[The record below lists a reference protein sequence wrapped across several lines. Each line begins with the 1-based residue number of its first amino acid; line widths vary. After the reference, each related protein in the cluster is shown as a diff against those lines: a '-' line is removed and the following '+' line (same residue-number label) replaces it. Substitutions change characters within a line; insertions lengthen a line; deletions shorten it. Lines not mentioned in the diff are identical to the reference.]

1 MQPSLNLRVRAPAK
15 VNLCLYVGAKPRP
28 DGLHEICSL
37 FQSVSLADELFVG
50 AGRGTGDLVD
60 CPAVAG
66 YNLVA
71 AAIAG
76 YRSAASWPDFPL
88 AVRVEKRI
96 PVAAGLGGGS
106 ADAAALLRAL
116 NASAPR
122 PLAVGELRDLAM
134 GIGADVPSQLEPGLH
149 LVRGA
154 GEVVKQLTV
163 AGPFGILLMPGSEG
177 LSTGEVYAAADRIG
191 SGTLDLE
198 AVCAKLTAA
207 VTDRITVDSLARHV
221 HNDLETAAIDLMPSI
236 QNALDAVRALD
247 PLACAVTGSGPT
259 VFAIFRTVADAETA
273 LAASPIAGAVS
284 AAPVDAEAGTPRPS
298 TTETAGGGS

>member
-15 VNLCLYVGAKPRP
+15 VNLCLHVGTEPRP

-37 FQSVSLADELFVG
+37 FQSVSLADELFVA
-50 AGRGTGDLVD
+50 AGTGTGDLVD

-66 YNLVA
+66 SNLVA
-71 AAIAG
+71 TAIAG

-96 PVAAGLGGGS
+96 PIAAGLGGGS

-116 NASAPR
+116 NASAPQ
-122 PLAVGELRDLAM
+122 PLAGGELRELAM

-154 GEVVKQLTV
+154 GEVVQRLA
-163 AGPFGILLMPGSEG
+163 AGTFGMLLVPGSEG

-191 SGTLDLE
+191 GGTLDLE

-207 VTDRITVDSLARHV
+207 VTGKITVDSLARHV
-221 HNDLETAAIDLMPSI
+221 HNDLETAAIDLMPTI
-236 QNALDAVRALD
+236 QSALDAVRALD

-259 VFAIFRTVADAETA
+259 VFAIFRTVADAEMA

-284 AAPVDAEAGTPRPS
+284 AAPVDAKAGTPRPS
-298 TTETAGGGS
+298 TSETAGGGS